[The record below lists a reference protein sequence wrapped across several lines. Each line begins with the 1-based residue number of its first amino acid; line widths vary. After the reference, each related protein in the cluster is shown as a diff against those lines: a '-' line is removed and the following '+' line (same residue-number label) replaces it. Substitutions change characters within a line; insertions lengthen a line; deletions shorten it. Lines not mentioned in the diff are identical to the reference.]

1 MPFTNL
7 TNLGVTATFND
18 LFNSHNTLISRGN
31 SLGIGSIFAGN
42 GITAT
47 SLDSSGGIT
56 LSARLN
62 QGSGITLTQG
72 PAGITIGLNTAFI
85 TGGTGINVS
94 PSSSGITVSVKLN
107 AGTGITLTQGPAGI
121 TIDSSGGGSSTE
133 ATFANSQ
140 TSTLIALPSGG
151 TAFTGKTALQILNI
165 ILFPYQV
172 PTLTYTTVGLTLS
185 PFIFVVGQ
193 TSSAGNYTSTWSS
206 TNSSNFNSNSGTIK
220 KIQSGSP
227 TTILATG
234 INIASG
240 SVVVN
245 HTTAYRPTTPET
257 IQFSIEGTAT
267 NNTTIT
273 AFNSIHWRHQIW
285 WGRSTV
291 DLLTASSITL
301 SHITTDLGSN
311 RFTSSNN
318 ALGNHSYTFSS
329 TDIPGNSAYLVVPIN
344 PGNITNYTTFTI
356 NSGTITPAS
365 RDISIANTH
374 GILTTWRIYLISE
387 SVDGFILN
395 AS

>member
-62 QGSGITLTQG
+62 QGSGIQLTQG

-85 TGGTGINVS
+85 AGGTGINVS

-121 TIDSSGGGSSTE
+121 TIDSSGGGGGGDP
-133 ATFANSQ
+133 TFTNSG
-140 TSTLIALPSGG
+140 TSTSIAVPSGG
-151 TAFTGKTALQILNI
+151 TSFAGKTALQILNI

-172 PTLTYTTVGLTLS
+172 PTLNFTSVGLTLS

-193 TSSAGNYTSTWSS
+193 TSNSGFYTSQWSS
-206 TNSSNFNSNSGTIK
+206 TNSSNFNSAGGTIK
-220 KIQSGSP
+220 KIQGGNTSN
-227 TTILATG
+227 LLTG
-234 INIASG
+234 INITGG

-245 HTTAYRPTTPET
+245 HTTSYRPTTPET

-267 NNTTIT
+267 NNTIIT

-291 DLLTASSITL
+291 DLLTASSINL
-301 SHITTDLGSN
+301 SNITTNLGSN

-329 TDIPGNSAYLVVPIN
+329 TDIQGNSAYLVVPIN
-344 PGNITNYTTFTI
+344 PGSISGYTTFTI
-356 NSGTITPAS
+356 NSSTITPAS
-365 RDISIANTH
+365 RDISIANIH
-374 GILTTWRIYLISE
+374 GISTIWKIYLISE